1 MELFVSVFFGVCSFL
16 IFKKLFDTKFGLI
29 IDENEITD
37 NSSANSIGLIK
48 WSDITGIRVLQV
60 LNEKFVVIDVS
71 NPEHYIDLKKNGVGK
86 LIMKANYKKYG
97 SPIGITANSLKA
109 DFEEVWE
116 IIQQHY
122 GKNAVTH
129 RV

>member
-1 MELFVSVFFGVCSFL
+1 
-16 IFKKLFDTKFGLI
+16 
-29 IDENEITD
+29 
-37 NSSANSIGLIK
+37 
-48 WSDITGIRVLQV
+48 
-60 LNEKFVVIDVS
+60 
-71 NPEHYIDLKKNGVGK
+71 
-86 LIMKANYKKYG
+86 MKANYKKYG

-116 IIQQHY
+116 IIQEHY